1 MTPLQALQATL
12 AAEHAAVYL
21 YGVLG
26 AQTSRRQRPTLYAEL
41 NAAYLAHRQR
51 RDQLV
56 AKIAETGVAPV
67 AAAVAYK
74 LPNAADTPRRVM
86 LAARTTE
93 ERAALVY
100 GQLVQSTAGTDRRW
114 GIAALTATAL
124 QQLVFGRTPQPF
136 PGLES

>member
-12 AAEHAAVYL
+12 AAEHAAVYV
-21 YGVLG
+21 YGVLA
-26 AQTSRRQRPTLYAEL
+26 AQTSRAQRPTLHADL

-51 RDQLV
+51 RDELI
-56 AKIAETGVAPV
+56 AKIAEAGVTPV
-67 AAAVAYK
+67 AAAVAYD
-74 LPNAADTPRRVM
+74 LPNAAGTATQVT

-124 QQLVFGRTPQPF
+124 LHLVFGGSPQPF
-136 PGLES
+136 PGLAG